1 MIRLAIVMEAGGNS
15 DIPYMSDRVMT
26 SPQSGNA
33 RPTPAIAVAVTDAC
47 PKASLF
53 SNRLPH
59 AAEAIAA
66 AQSPSLADLM
76 ARRENL
82 LLRLSQQIRN
92 APLDIDTSLAVAVRE
107 VRQLFNLDRC
117 YFLWGWAT
125 TTDTADAHLPH
136 GVLAVTHE
144 DKREELAS
152 LVGECSPAHIVSLWP
167 YLTHYQVLQ
176 ITDLN
181 QTAGLAPGLQEV
193 LRSWGMTAQL
203 LVPVETRSGQL
214 GAIVCGHNH
223 AHYWQADELR
233 LLQAITTQLAIAM
246 DQAELHAQTRAAA
259 TAAQTHAQ
267 QLTETLEN
275 LRNTQLQLIQSEKMS
290 SLGHLVAGIAHE
302 VNNPINFING
312 NLTHANSYF
321 HALQQLIKAYQHYYP
336 TPPQEL
342 QAYIEEIDLEFVL
355 DDFSKLLSSM
365 QIGTERIREIVLSLR
380 NFSRLDEA
388 ELKPVDLHDGIDSTL
403 LILQG
408 RLKPKGAWSGIQIQK
423 DYGDLPKVECHASQI
438 NQVLMNLLSNAIDAL
453 GDRPAPRWIK
463 ITTQLGVAAAMP
475 TCEVVKITI
484 QDNGPGIPESVR
496 QRIFDPFFTTKPV
509 GQGTGLGLSISY
521 QIVVEKH
528 QGWIRCDS
536 NVGEG
541 TTFTIEIPVAH
552 TPAP

>member
-1 MIRLAIVMEAGGNS
+1 
-15 DIPYMSDRVMT
+15 MT
-26 SPQSGNA
+26 SPKVGNA
-33 RPTPAIAVAVTDAC
+33 RPTPAIAMAVTDAGTK
-47 PKASLF
+47 PSLF

-59 AAEAIAA
+59 PTGAITAA
-66 AQSPSLADLM
+66 PSATLVDLM

-125 TTDTADAHLPH
+125 TTDAADTPPPH

-144 DKREELAS
+144 DKHEELAS
-152 LVGECSPAHIVSLWP
+152 LVGECSPAQIASLWP
-167 YLTHYQVLQ
+167 YLTQYQVLQ
-176 ITDLN
+176 VTDLA
-181 QTAGLAPGLQEV
+181 QATTLEPGLQAV
-193 LRSWGMTAQL
+193 LRTWGMTAQL
-203 LVPVETRSGQL
+203 LVPIETRSGQL
-214 GAIVCGHNH
+214 GAIVCGHSYPH
-223 AHYWQADELR
+223 HWQADELR

-246 DQAELHAQTRAAA
+246 DQVELHAQTRAAA

-275 LRNTQLQLIQSEKMS
+275 LRKTQLQLIQSEKMS

-302 VNNPINFING
+302 INNPINFING

-321 HALQQLIKAYQHYYP
+321 HALQQLIQAYQHHYP
-336 TPPQEL
+336 TPAPEL
-342 QAYIEEIDLEFVL
+342 QAYIEAIDLEFVL

-408 RLKPKGAWSGIQIQK
+408 QLKPKGAWGEFSSRK
-423 DYGDLPKVECHASQI
+423 TMASC
-438 NQVLMNLLSNAIDAL
+438 
-453 GDRPAPRWIK
+453 PRWS
-463 ITTQLGVAAAMP
+463 VMP
-475 TCEVVKITI
+475 A
-484 QDNGPGIPESVR
+484 R
-496 QRIFDPFFTTKPV
+496 
-509 GQGTGLGLSISY
+509 L
-521 QIVVEKH
+521 
-528 QGWIRCDS
+528 IRC
-536 NVGEG
+536 
-541 TTFTIEIPVAH
+541 
-552 TPAP
+552 